1 MTRARRWTDWLR
13 TLDRTA
19 EEILSARLDVIEKHL
34 RTSLESKE
42 QPMTLSNQ
50 TVLISGANRGLGA
63 ALVRELLKTD
73 VRKIY
78 AAARSIGSLPDFGDS
93 RVFPLQLDVTED
105 ESVRLASVAA
115 ADVNT
120 LINNAGTAAFTDWL
134 SSDQSLIDADMA
146 TNLYGTLRVIRAFA
160 PHLQAR
166 HSGTIVNVISVVGL
180 APVPTLSGYSASK
193 AALQSL
199 TQALRGSLAPSG
211 IKVVGVYPGPIDTD
225 LARDLPFE
233 KATPEHAA
241 TNIVHGLQAGDDWI
255 FPDPVAAEIGRLFAT
270 SGRQVEAALQAA

>member
-1 MTRARRWTDWLR
+1 
-13 TLDRTA
+13 
-19 EEILSARLDVIEKHL
+19 
-34 RTSLESKE
+34 
-42 QPMTLSNQ
+42 MTLANQ
-50 TVLISGANRGLGA
+50 TVLISGANRGIGA

-78 AAARSIGSLPDFGDS
+78 ATARSIGSLPDLGDS
-93 RVFPLQLDVTED
+93 RVVPLQLDVTDD
-105 ESVRLASVAA
+105 ESVRTASSAA
-115 ADVNT
+115 ADVDI
-120 LINNAGTAAFTDWL
+120 LINNAGTAAFSDWL
-134 SSDQSLIDADMA
+134 SSDPALIDADMA

-180 APVPTLSGYSASK
+180 APVPALSGYSASK

-225 LARDLPFE
+225 LARDLPLD

-241 TNIVHGLQAGDDWI
+241 ANIVRGLEAGDDWI
-255 FPDPVAAEIGRLFAT
+255 FPDPVALEIGHLFAT
-270 SGRQVEAALQAA
+270 NGLQLEAALQAA